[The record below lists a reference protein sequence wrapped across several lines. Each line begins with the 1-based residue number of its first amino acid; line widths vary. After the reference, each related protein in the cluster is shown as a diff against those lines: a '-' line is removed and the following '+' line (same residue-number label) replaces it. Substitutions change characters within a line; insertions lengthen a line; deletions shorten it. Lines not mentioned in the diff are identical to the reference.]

1 MQMEVIDKIVD
12 FGKYCKLCEHEKLD
26 EAKDPCYTCL
36 NNPINV
42 HSQKP
47 INFKEKT
54 KKKG

>member
-1 MQMEVIDKIVD
+1 MEVIDKIVD

-26 EAKDPCYTCL
+26 EAKDPCHTCL
-36 NNPINV
+36 NNPTNV